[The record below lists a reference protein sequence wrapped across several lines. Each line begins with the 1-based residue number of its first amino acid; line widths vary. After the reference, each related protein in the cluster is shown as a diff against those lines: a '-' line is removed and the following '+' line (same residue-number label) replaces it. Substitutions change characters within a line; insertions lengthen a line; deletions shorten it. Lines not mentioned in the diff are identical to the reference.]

1 MNGSRMISARSALT
15 PLHRRWSAALVALG
29 LLATPLAFEH
39 APIKTGMA
47 AAQSPFAAAVF
58 VNDQAVTNYEIDQRA
73 RFIEFVGGAQGS
85 DLRAQARDSLINN
98 LLQRQEAQRLGLRA
112 SGEDIREAMDEF
124 AARADLTAEQLS
136 TRLREAGIEPDTFRD
151 FVHAGLLWREL
162 INARYGPEIRITD
175 AQIDQA
181 LSVAAV
187 QPVTEIQISE
197 IFLPTDPQFAEAV
210 SQLIPRI
217 QRISS
222 IEEFG
227 QAARQVS
234 AAPSREQ
241 GGRVERWIPL
251 QEAPGPIAEAFGEA
265 SIGTIIGPIDF
276 PGAHAFFQLRAR
288 RDTREV
294 PRGQTEYDFRRV
306 GLPGGRSPENE
317 ARLAQIRASVDGC
330 ADLGPVAARVAP
342 ELPDGAVA
350 SITRSVGQI
359 DSATASELG
368 RMNPGQVSGNLVQSG
383 ELVVLMLCNR
393 RIVAEQPPNRDQVR
407 QMLFSRALENR
418 ADHYLRQLRA
428 EAEIRTP

>member
-1 MNGSRMISARSALT
+1 MISVRAAVTILN
-15 PLHRRWSAALVALG
+15 RRWAPALLALG
-29 LLATPLAFEH
+29 LFAAPLAFGH
-39 APIKTGMA
+39 APLLAGPA
-47 AAQSPFAAAVF
+47 AAQSPFSAAVF
-58 VNDQAVTNYEIDQRA
+58 VNDQPITHYEIDQRA
-73 RFIEFVGGAQGS
+73 RFIEFVGGARSS
-85 DLRAQARDSLINN
+85 DARAEARQSLIENH
-98 LLQRQEAQRLGLRA
+98 LQRREAQRFGLRA
-112 SGEDIREAMDEF
+112 GGDDIREAMNEF
-124 AARADLTAEQLS
+124 AARADLTADQLIE
-136 TRLREAGIEPDTFRD
+136 RLREAGIDPDTFRD

-162 INARYGPEIRITD
+162 VGARYGPELRITE
-175 AQIDQA
+175 AQIDEA

-187 QPVTEIQISE
+187 QPVTEVRIAE

-217 QRISS
+217 QQITS

-251 QEAPGPIAEAFGEA
+251 PEAPGPIAEAFGDA
-265 SIGTIIGPIDF
+265 AIGTIIGPIEF
-276 PGAHAFFQLRAR
+276 PGAYAFFQLLAR
-288 RDTREV
+288 RDTRDV

-317 ARLAQIRASVDGC
+317 ARVARIRASVDGC
-330 ADLGPVAARVAP
+330 ADLGPVVARVAP
-342 ELPDGAVA
+342 ELPDGVVA
-350 SITRSVGQI
+350 SITRPQGEI

-393 RIVAEQPPNRDQVR
+393 RVVAEEPPSRARVR
-407 QMLFSRALENR
+407 QMLFNRALENR
-418 ADHYLRQLRA
+418 AALYLQQLRA

>member
-1 MNGSRMISARSALT
+1 MISARSAVKSR
-15 PLHRRWSAALVALG
+15 HRRRHAALLAIG
-29 LLATPLAFEH
+29 LLIAPLAFEH
-39 APIKTGMA
+39 APIPAGMA
-47 AAQSPFAAAVF
+47 VAQSPFSAAVF
-58 VNDQAVTNYEIDQRA
+58 VNDQPVTHYEIDQRA
-73 RFIEFVGGAQGS
+73 RFIEFVGGARSS
-85 DLRAQARDSLINN
+85 DTRAEARDSLIDNH
-98 LLQRQEAQRLGLRA
+98 LQRQEAQRLGLRA
-112 SGEDIREAMDEF
+112 TGEDVRDAMNEF
-124 AARADLTAEQLS
+124 AARADMNADQLIE
-136 TRLREAGIEPDTFRD
+136 RLREAGIEPDTFRD

-162 INARYGPEIRITD
+162 VNARHGPEIRITE
-175 AQIDQA
+175 AQIDEA

-210 SQLIPRI
+210 NQLIPRI

-227 QAARQVS
+227 QAASQVS

-251 QEAPGPIAEAFGEA
+251 PEAPGPIAEAFA
-265 SIGTIIGPIDF
+265 DAAIGTIIGPIDF
-276 PGAHAFFQLRAR
+276 PGAYAFFQLRAR

-294 PRGQTEYDFRRV
+294 PRGQTEYDFRRI

-317 ARLAQIRASVDGC
+317 ARLARIRASVDGC
-330 ADLGPVAARVAP
+330 ADLGPVVAQVAP

-350 SITRSVGQI
+350 SITRPHGEI

-393 RIVAEQPPNRDQVR
+393 RVVAEEPPSRARVR
-407 QMLFSRALENR
+407 QMLFNRALENR
-418 ADHYLRQLRA
+418 ADLYLRQLRA